1 MKGILNQV
9 VKDIISKESLY
20 APMKVLKDEYPG
32 WLENNWQN
40 LSDEDLERYNKQQD
54 KINEICNLFEKT
66 NIKDNEAPSE
76 EIFELLS

>member
-1 MKGILNQV
+1 
-9 VKDIISKESLY
+9 
-20 APMKVLKDEYPG
+20 MKVLKDEYPG

>member
-20 APMKVLKDEYPG
+20 TPMKVLKDEFPA

-40 LSDEDLERYNKQQD
+40 LSDDDLEKYNK
-54 KINEICNLFEKT
+54 
-66 NIKDNEAPSE
+66 
-76 EIFELLS
+76 